1 MKGRGIGVGSRF
13 NNCDRRLCCICV
25 VVNGRALVRSTDDEA
40 VSAAGAYP
48 PSWYAATRIEGPP
61 APPLDSDTQADVCVI
76 GGGYAGLS
84 AALHLARA
92 GKKVL
97 LLEADRFGWGA
108 SGRNGGQV
116 HVGMRREQEWL
127 EKHLG
132 PDDARALW
140 RIALDARAHLDWL
153 IEDQGAACDFTPG
166 YLHVDH
172 RARYVRHTHAHVAH
186 LRERYG
192 YDAARAVDR
201 EEARHLVGSA
211 GYHGGLLDMRGGHL
225 HALNLALGIARA
237 ASAAGAAL
245 HELSPALSLDRHGDR
260 WTVRTPRGAVA
271 ADRVVLACN
280 GYLRGLEP
288 KVEQRVMPI
297 NNYVAVTEPLGE
309 ERAQAIVRGGYAV
322 SDSRFVVYYFR
333 ITPDH
338 RLLFGGGENYSY
350 RFPADIA
357 GFVRRHIR
365 AVFPQL
371 ADVTIDHAW
380 GGTLAITPNR
390 LPYVREVEPGMIAVG
405 GFSGLGVVMAP
416 YVGKL
421 VAQALIGD
429 DSDYA
434 RLARL
439 PVPRFPG
446 GRWMR
451 WPTLVAAMSFL
462 ALRDRLY

>member
-1 MKGRGIGVGSRF
+1 M
-13 NNCDRRLCCICV
+13 
-25 VVNGRALVRSTDDEA
+25 RSSDDDM

-48 PSWYAATRIEGPP
+48 PSWYAATRIEGPA
-61 APPLDSDTQADVCVI
+61 APPLEGDVEADVCVV

-92 GKKVL
+92 GKRVV
-97 LLEADRFGWGA
+97 LLEADRLGWGA

-127 EKHLG
+127 EQHLG
-132 PDDARALW
+132 ADDARELW

-153 IEDQGAACDFTPG
+153 MEDQGAACDFTPG

-172 RARYVRHTHAHVAH
+172 RAGYVRHTQAHVDH

-192 YDAARAVDR
+192 YDPIRFVDKD
-201 EEARHLVGSA
+201 EARHLVGSS

-225 HALNLALGIARA
+225 HALNFALGIANVA
-237 ASAAGAAL
+237 ASAGAAL
-245 HELSPALSLDRHGDR
+245 HALSRAISLERKGDR
-260 WTVRTPRGAVA
+260 WTVRTPRGSVTAN
-271 ADRVVLACN
+271 RVVLACN
-280 GYLRGLEP
+280 GYLRGLQP

-297 NNYVAVTEPLGE
+297 NNYVAVTAPLGE
-309 ERAQAIVRGGYAV
+309 ERAQAIVRNGYAV

-357 GFVRRHIR
+357 GFVRKHIL
-365 AVFPQL
+365 AIFPQL
-371 ADVTIDHAW
+371 ADVAIDHAW

-390 LPYVREVEPGMIAVG
+390 LPFVREVEPGMIAVG

-421 VAQALIGD
+421 VADALTGND
-429 DSDYA
+429 ADYA

-439 PVPRFPG
+439 PIPRFPG
-446 GRWMR
+446 GRLMR

>member
-1 MKGRGIGVGSRF
+1 M
-13 NNCDRRLCCICV
+13 
-25 VVNGRALVRSTDDEA
+25 RSTDDDA
-40 VSAAGAYP
+40 ISARGDYP
-48 PSWYAATRIEGPP
+48 PSWYAATRIAAPA
-61 APPLDSDTQADVCVI
+61 APPLDGEVEADVCVI

-92 GKKVL
+92 GRKVVL
-97 LLEADRFGWGA
+97 LEGDRFGWGA
-108 SGRNGGQV
+108 SGRNGGQI

-127 EKHLG
+127 ESHLG
-132 PDDARALW
+132 PDDARELW

-153 IEDQGAACDFTPG
+153 IEDQGADCDLTPG

-172 RARYVRHTHAHVAH
+172 RAGYVRHTRAHVDH
-186 LRERYG
+186 LRGRYG
-192 YDAARAVDR
+192 YDAIRFVDK
-201 EEARHLVGSA
+201 EEARHLVGST

-237 ASAAGAAL
+237 AASAGAAL
-245 HELSPALSLDRHGDR
+245 HERSPATAMDRQGDR
-260 WTVRTPRGAVA
+260 WTVHTPRGKVA

-280 GYLRGLEP
+280 GYLRGLVP

-297 NNYVAVTEPLGE
+297 NNYVAVTAPLGE
-309 ERAQAIVRGGYAV
+309 ELAQAIVRNGHAV

-333 ITPDH
+333 ITPDG

-357 GFVRRHIR
+357 GFVREHIL
-365 AVFPQL
+365 AIFPQL
-371 ADVTIDHAW
+371 ADVPIDHAW

-390 LPYVREVEPGMIAVG
+390 LPFVREVEPGLIAAG

-421 VAQALIGD
+421 IADALTGND
-429 DSDYA
+429 ADYA

-446 GRWMR
+446 GRLMR

>member
-1 MKGRGIGVGSRF
+1 MLAS
-13 NNCDRRLCCICV
+13 
-25 VVNGRALVRSTDDEA
+25 DDEQ
-40 VSAAGAYP
+40 VSARGDYP
-48 PSWYAATRIEGPP
+48 PSWYAATRGP
-61 APPLDSDTQADVCVI
+61 APDAAPLEGDAEADVCVI

-92 GKKVL
+92 GKNVV
-97 LLEADRFGWGA
+97 LLEADRLGWGA

-127 EKHLG
+127 EQHLG
-132 PDDARALW
+132 PDDARELW
-140 RIALDARAHLDWL
+140 RMALDARTHLDWL
-153 IEDQGAACDFTPG
+153 IEDRGAACDFMPG

-172 RARYVRHTHAHVAH
+172 RAGYVPHTRAHVDH
-186 LRERYG
+186 LRARYG
-192 YDAARAVDR
+192 YAHVRFVDR
-201 EEARHLVGSA
+201 DEARHLVGSG
-211 GYHGGLLDMRGGHL
+211 GYHGGMLDARGGHL
-225 HALNLALGIARA
+225 HALDFALGIARA
-237 ASAAGAAL
+237 ASAAGADL
-245 HELSPALSLDRHGDR
+245 HERSAATSLDRHYDR
-260 WTVRTPRGAVA
+260 WRVGTPSGSVT
-271 ADRVVLACN
+271 ADRVLLACN

-288 KVEQRVMPI
+288 RVEQRVMPI
-297 NNYVAVTEPLGE
+297 NNYVAVTAPLGPD
-309 ERAQAIVRGGYAV
+309 RAAGIVRDGYAV

-357 GFVRRHIR
+357 GFVRRHMLAI
-365 AVFPQL
+365 FPQL
-371 ADVTIDHAW
+371 ADVAIDHAW

-390 LPYVREVEPGMIAVG
+390 LPFVREVEPGLIAVG

-421 VAQALIGD
+421 VADALTGND
-429 DSDYA
+429 ADYA

-446 GRWMR
+446 GRLMR
-451 WPTLVAAMSFL
+451 WPTLVAAMSLL
-462 ALRDRLY
+462 ALRDRFY

>member
-1 MKGRGIGVGSRF
+1 MRASDRISDDAAISAKG
-13 NNCDRRLCCICV
+13 L
-25 VVNGRALVRSTDDEA
+25 
-40 VSAAGAYP
+40 YP
-48 PSWYAATRIEGPP
+48 PSWYAATRAPAP
-61 APPLDSDTQADVCVI
+61 DAPPLAGEAEAEICVI

-92 GKKVL
+92 GRKVV
-97 LLEADRFGWGA
+97 LLEADRLGWGA

-132 PDDARALW
+132 ADDAHALW
-140 RIALDARAHLDWL
+140 RMALNARAHLDWL
-153 IEDQGAACDFTPG
+153 IADQGAACDFTPG

-172 RARYVRHTHAHVAH
+172 RAGYVRHTHAHVDH

-192 YDAARAVDR
+192 YEHVRAIDA

-211 GYHGGLLDMRGGHL
+211 GYHGGMLDMRGGHL
-225 HALNLALGIARA
+225 HALNFALGIARA
-237 ASAAGAAL
+237 AASAGAIL
-245 HELSPALSLDRHGDR
+245 HEHSPALSFARKGDR
-260 WTVRTPRGAVA
+260 WRIETPRGRVT
-271 ADRVVLACN
+271 ADRVLIACN
-280 GYLRGLEP
+280 GYLRGLAP
-288 KVEQRVMPI
+288 QVEQRVMPI
-297 NNYVAVTEPLGE
+297 NNYVAVTAPLGA
-309 ERAQAIVRGGYAV
+309 ERAAAIVRDGYAV

-333 ITPDH
+333 MTPDH
-338 RLLFGGGENYSY
+338 RLLFGGGENYSW
-350 RFPADIA
+350 RFPADIP
-357 GFVRRHIR
+357 GFVRRHML

-371 ADVTIDHAW
+371 ADVAIDHGW

-390 LPYVREVEPGMIAVG
+390 LPFVREIEPGMTAIG

-421 VAQALIGD
+421 VADAMTGD
-429 DSDYA
+429 DADYA

-439 PVPRFPG
+439 PIPRFPG
-446 GRWMR
+446 GRLMR

>member
-1 MKGRGIGVGSRF
+1 M
-13 NNCDRRLCCICV
+13 
-25 VVNGRALVRSTDDEA
+25 
-40 VSAAGAYP
+40 
-48 PSWYAATRIEGPP
+48 
-61 APPLDSDTQADVCVI
+61 
-76 GGGYAGLS
+76 
-84 AALHLARA
+84 
-92 GKKVL
+92 
-97 LLEADRFGWGA
+97 
-108 SGRNGGQV
+108 
-116 HVGMRREQEWL
+116 
-127 EKHLG
+127 
-132 PDDARALW
+132 
-140 RIALDARAHLDWL
+140 ALDARAHLDWL
-153 IEDQGAACDFTPG
+153 IEDQGTACDFTPG

-172 RARYVRHTHAHVAH
+172 RAGYVRHTRAHVDH

-192 YDAARAVDR
+192 YDPIRFVDR
-201 EEARHLVGSA
+201 DEARHLVGSA

-225 HALNLALGIARA
+225 HALNFALGIARA
-237 ASAAGAAL
+237 AASAGAAL
-245 HELSPALSLDRHGDR
+245 HERSAATSLDRTGDR
-260 WTVRTPRGAVA
+260 WTVRTARGAVT
-271 ADRVVLACN
+271 ADRVILACN

-297 NNYVAVTEPLGE
+297 NNYVAVTAPLGE
-309 ERAQAIVRGGYAV
+309 ARAQAIVRQGYAV

-357 GFVRRHIR
+357 GFVRRHIL
-365 AVFPQL
+365 AIFPQL
-371 ADVTIDHAW
+371 ADVAIDHAW

-421 VAQALIGD
+421 VADSLTGD
-429 DSDYA
+429 DADYA

-446 GRWMR
+446 GRLMR

-462 ALRDRLY
+462 ALRDRFY

>member
-1 MKGRGIGVGSRF
+1 M
-13 NNCDRRLCCICV
+13 
-25 VVNGRALVRSTDDEA
+25 RSSDDDV

-48 PSWYAATRIEGPP
+48 PSWYAATRIEGP
-61 APPLDSDTQADVCVI
+61 AAAPLDAGVETDVCVV

-92 GKKVL
+92 GKRVV
-97 LLEADRFGWGA
+97 LLEADRLGWGA

-127 EKHLG
+127 EQHLG
-132 PDDARALW
+132 PDDASELW
-140 RIALDARAHLDWL
+140 RVALDARAHLDWL
-153 IEDQGAACDFTPG
+153 MQDQGAACDFTPG

-172 RARYVRHTHAHVAH
+172 RAGYVRHTKAHVEH
-186 LRERYG
+186 LQARYG
-192 YDAARAVDR
+192 YEPIRFVDR
-201 EEARHLVGSA
+201 DEARHLVGSS

-225 HALNLALGIARA
+225 HALNFALGIAKA
-237 ASAAGAAL
+237 ASSAGAAL
-245 HELSPALSLDRHGDR
+245 HELSPVTSLDRKGDR
-260 WTVRTPRGAVA
+260 WTVRTPRGAVTA
-271 ADRVVLACN
+271 NRVVLACN

-297 NNYVAVTEPLGE
+297 NNYVAVTAPLGA
-309 ERAQAIVRGGYAV
+309 ERAQQIVRNGYAV

-333 ITPDH
+333 ITPDG

-357 GFVRRHIR
+357 GFVRKHIL
-365 AVFPQL
+365 AIFPQL
-371 ADVTIDHAW
+371 ADVAIDHAW

-421 VAQALIGD
+421 VADALTGD
-429 DSDYA
+429 DADYA

-439 PVPRFPG
+439 PIPRFPG
-446 GRWMR
+446 GRLMR

-462 ALRDRLY
+462 ALRDRIY

>member
-1 MKGRGIGVGSRF
+1 M
-13 NNCDRRLCCICV
+13 
-25 VVNGRALVRSTDDEA
+25 RSTDDES

-48 PSWYAATRIEGPP
+48 PSWYAATRIEGPA
-61 APPLDSDTQADVCVI
+61 APPLDGDAQADVCIV

-92 GKKVL
+92 GRKVV
-97 LLEADRFGWGA
+97 LLEATRLGWGA

-127 EKHLG
+127 ERHLG

-140 RIALDARAHLDWL
+140 RMALDARAHLDWL
-153 IEDQGAACDFTPG
+153 IEDQGTACDFTPG

-172 RARYVRHTHAHVAH
+172 RAGYVRHTRAHVDH

-192 YDAARAVDR
+192 YDPIRFVDR
-201 EEARHLVGSA
+201 DEARHLVGSA

-225 HALNLALGIARA
+225 HALNFALGIARA
-237 ASAAGAAL
+237 AASAGAAL
-245 HELSPALSLDRHGDR
+245 HERSAATSLDRTGDR
-260 WTVRTPRGAVA
+260 WTVRTARGAVT
-271 ADRVVLACN
+271 ADRVILACN

-297 NNYVAVTEPLGE
+297 NNYVAVTAPLGE
-309 ERAQAIVRGGYAV
+309 ARAQAIVRQGYAV

-357 GFVRRHIR
+357 GFVRRHIL
-365 AVFPQL
+365 AIFPQL
-371 ADVTIDHAW
+371 ADVAIDHAW

-421 VAQALIGD
+421 VADSLTGD
-429 DSDYA
+429 DADYA

-446 GRWMR
+446 GRLMR

-462 ALRDRLY
+462 ALRDRFY

>member
-1 MKGRGIGVGSRF
+1 
-13 NNCDRRLCCICV
+13 
-25 VVNGRALVRSTDDEA
+25 VRSTDDES
-40 VSAAGAYP
+40 VSATGAYP
-48 PSWYAATRIEGPP
+48 PSWYAATRIEGPS
-61 APPLDSDTQADVCVI
+61 ASPLDGDVQADVCIV

-92 GKKVL
+92 GRKVV
-97 LLEADRFGWGA
+97 LLEAERLGWGA

-127 EKHLG
+127 EQHLG
-132 PDDARALW
+132 AEDGRELW
-140 RIALDARAHLDWL
+140 RIALDARTHLDWL
-153 IEDQGAACDFTPG
+153 IEDQGTACDFTPG

-172 RARYVRHTHAHVAH
+172 RAGYVRHTQAHVDH
-186 LRERYG
+186 LRSRYG
-192 YDAARAVDR
+192 YDSIRFVDKN
-201 EEARHLVGSA
+201 EARHLVGSP

-225 HALNLALGIARA
+225 HALNFALGIAKA
-237 ASAAGAAL
+237 AAAAGAAL
-245 HELSPALSLDRHGDR
+245 HALSPATTLDRTGDR
-260 WTVRTPRGAVA
+260 WTVRTPGGSVT
-271 ADRVVLACN
+271 ADRVMLACN

-297 NNYVAVTEPLGE
+297 NNYVAVTAPLGAD
-309 ERAQAIVRGGYAV
+309 RAQAIVRNGYAV

-350 RFPADIA
+350 RFPDDVA
-357 GFVRRHIR
+357 GFVRKHIL
-365 AVFPQL
+365 AIFPQL
-371 ADVTIDHAW
+371 ADVPIEHAW

-390 LPYVREVEPGMIAVG
+390 LPFVREVEPGLIAVG

-421 VAQALIGD
+421 VADALTGRD
-429 DSDYA
+429 EDYA

-439 PVPRFPG
+439 PIPRFPG
-446 GRWMR
+446 GRLMR

-462 ALRDRLY
+462 ALRDRIY